1 MTLRNKNGFT
11 FLELI
16 LGIAILGVI
25 AGLIFPLYLDL
36 KAEARERKVDQIS
49 VALINA
55 ASLGYVESAV
65 KGSGPPIY
73 PPTSDLKN
81 RINLSGIEL
90 NWVDS
95 GNCATADIDGQA
107 YSFLYDQSTG
117 SITVEN
123 GKGSCKPAKKK
134 KK

>member
-1 MTLRNKNGFT
+1 MNLNKNGFT
-11 FLELI
+11 FFEITLVIVLI
-16 LGIAILGVI
+16 GLLAALVAPMYLDLRSKARDEKVNQTALAITNAAILGYMENI
-25 AGLIFPLYLDL
+25 
-36 KAEARERKVDQIS
+36 
-49 VALINA
+49 
-55 ASLGYVESAV
+55 V
-65 KGSGPPIY
+65 KGNSPAY
-73 PPTSDLKN
+73 PPTPELRD
-81 RINLSGIEL
+81 RISLSGIEL

-117 SITVEN
+117 FTTVEN